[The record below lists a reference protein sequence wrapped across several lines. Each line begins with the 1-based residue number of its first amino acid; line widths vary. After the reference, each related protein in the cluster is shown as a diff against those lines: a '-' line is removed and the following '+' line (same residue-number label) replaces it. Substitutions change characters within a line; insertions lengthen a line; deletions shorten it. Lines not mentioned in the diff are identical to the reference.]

1 MGCKPIDRKSDLA
14 RIHILKGELD
24 MADEDY
30 RATLWAVAQVHSAAD
45 LDWRGRR
52 LVIDHLADLKRRQ
65 GARERYPG
73 RPPAT
78 DDNPQ
83 LRKIEALLADQHL
96 PWRYANG
103 IAKRM
108 FGKERVAFCSSQEL
122 SAVITALTRRA
133 EKNAQAS

>member
-1 MGCKPIDRKSDLA
+1 MGCRPIDRKKDLA
-14 RIHILKGELD
+14 RIHILADELD
-24 MADEDY
+24 MAEAEY

-52 LVIDHLADLKRRQ
+52 LVIDHLADLQRRQ

-83 LRKIEALLADQHL
+83 LKKIEALLADSKL
-96 PWRYANG
+96 PWSYANG

-108 FGKERVAFCSSQEL
+108 FQKDRVAFCSSREM